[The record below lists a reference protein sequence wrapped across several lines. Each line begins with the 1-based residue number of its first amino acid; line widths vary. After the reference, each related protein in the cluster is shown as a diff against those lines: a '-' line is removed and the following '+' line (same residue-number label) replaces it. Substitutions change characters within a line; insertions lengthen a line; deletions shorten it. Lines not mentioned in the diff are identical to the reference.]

1 MMPPPPAPAGRP
13 GGAAVFFFSALHL
26 HHKGPRGDPSPRAPT
41 NDRPGFTHQGAG
53 GRLLLAHGVG
63 GFCGVSLPSL
73 SRGFSENRRQAEKA
87 PSFLFNSPLT
97 QGRDSRLCLAHREK
111 INPKKIRANA
121 RKTKKQIPPKHK
133 KNTQKIPKKKFRA
146 YARKKSPQKNF
157 RAYARKKIICLAH
170 RR

>member
-1 MMPPPPAPAGRP
+1 MPPPPAPAGRP

-121 RKTKKQIPPKHK
+121 RKTKTNTPKTQKKHK
-133 KNTQKIPKKKFRA
+133 KTPKKYPQNTPIFFSRLRA
-146 YARKKSPQKNF
+146 KIKAPKKLSRL
-157 RAYARKKIICLAH
+157 RAKK
-170 RR
+170 